1 MYNTDEIQ
9 NDTNRNNNSN
19 NEGLDPNYAQ
29 ENNNN
34 FQEDQNQDQFQQSF
48 PIEQNN
54 QSPDNNS
61 FNLDKKIDDF
71 SRGEKFEQKEKELS
85 EKLDKILGG
94 QSSISVSTFV
104 KNIFMI
110 NKILFLTT
118 LAEFLFQRFDAVTL
132 FISIVIIFIE
142 LEIFTKKHLY
152 IWLIVLIC
160 SVLLDAF
167 VLIDISPVRKKF
179 NFYFNF

>member
-19 NEGLDPNYAQ
+19 NEGLDPNFAQ

-118 LAEFLFQRFDAVTL
+118 LAEFLFQRFDTVTL

-167 VLIDISPVRKKF
+167 VLIDISPVRKKI
-179 NFYFNF
+179 

>member
-54 QSPDNNS
+54 HSPDDNS
-61 FNLDKKIDDF
+61 FHIDKKIDDF
-71 SRGEKFEQKEKELS
+71 SRDEKFVKKEKEIS
-85 EKLDKILGG
+85 EKLDRIFGG
-94 QSSISVSTFV
+94 ESVISVSSFS

-118 LAEFLFQRFDAVTL
+118 FAEFLFQRFDAVTL
-132 FISIVIIFIE
+132 FLTIVIIFIE
-142 LEIFTKKHLY
+142 LEIFSKKHLY
-152 IWLIVLIC
+152 KWLIVLLC

-167 VLIDISPVRKKF
+167 VLIDISPVRK
-179 NFYFNF
+179 NF

>member
-1 MYNTDEIQ
+1 M
-9 NDTNRNNNSN
+9 
-19 NEGLDPNYAQ
+19 
-29 ENNNN
+29 
-34 FQEDQNQDQFQQSF
+34 
-48 PIEQNN
+48 
-54 QSPDNNS
+54 
-61 FNLDKKIDDF
+61 DKKIDDF

-160 SVLLDAF
+160 SVSLDAF
-167 VLIDISPVRKKF
+167 VLIDISPVRKKI
-179 NFYFNF
+179 